1 VPNEPDSSGGRA
13 AAYAELIAAVL
24 DLRSSMP
31 TRTFD
36 QTVTQAVADGRLSAE
51 LGRELRW
58 LQRQSL
64 HELVDH
70 AERVLPATIV
80 ALEDTLDTDPPSDG
94 QRADAAPPRPVV
106 QPEAQPPA
114 APAPTAHFEPATDSA
129 AATTSPGV
137 PHEPA
142 AHTEP
147 APTDVPSVAVDLTAR
162 RLLVAGLRTVE
173 DRPFP

>member
-1 VPNEPDSSGGRA
+1 VPNEPDSSGGRT

-36 QTVTQAVADGRLSAE
+36 QTITQAVADGRLTAE

-64 HELVDH
+64 RELVDH

-80 ALEDTLDTDPPSDG
+80 ALEDALGPEQQPQAPLDDSTEPVAPSDV
-94 QRADAAPPRPVV
+94 AETVEPVAPPAP
-106 QPEAQPPA
+106 PEVSAEPNPPA
-114 APAPTAHFEPATDSA
+114 APYERVRDAERPPDDAASPT
-129 AATTSPGV
+129 
-137 PHEPA
+137 
-142 AHTEP
+142 
-147 APTDVPSVAVDLTAR
+147 VDLTAR
-162 RLLVAGLRTVE
+162 RLLVAGLRTIE
-173 DRPFP
+173 ERPFP